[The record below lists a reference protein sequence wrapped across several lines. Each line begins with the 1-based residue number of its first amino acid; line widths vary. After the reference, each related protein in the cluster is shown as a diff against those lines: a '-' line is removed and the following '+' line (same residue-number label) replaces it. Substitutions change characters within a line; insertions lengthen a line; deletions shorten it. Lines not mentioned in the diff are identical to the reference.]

1 MQWKMGSALP
11 RSRYTVSFHNS
22 NARTRSSQSRGLGAK
37 RGDWHD
43 RCIARGR
50 GTEQENARTT
60 GLGALPSASPPGPR
74 PGEGEGVAAGK
85 LGSGAARDRKRE
97 VEADAR
103 GGLRRSSPPERRRP
117 AANPTRPRGDLPLS
131 ATASARRSIAV
142 GHPALAPA
150 LPPCDRRADV
160 ASPRAWDSL
169 LHRLAR
175 ARDGGVERDR
185 SRASAPA
192 RKGGSARGARGS
204 ARGAAPRAWRRSR
217 ARSPRPTSPCTRPRS
232 SRSWA
237 WPGRSPS
244 RSRMRACKCSRS
256 APG

>member
-185 SRASAPA
+185 SRA
-192 RKGGSARGARGS
+192 
-204 ARGAAPRAWRRSR
+204 
-217 ARSPRPTSPCTRPRS
+217 RSPRPTSPCTRPRS

-244 RSRMRACKCSRS
+244 RSRMRECKCSRS